1 MNQTY
6 NDMWLCHNDNLDIEV
21 RDDDM
26 PLITKY
32 IIKKEDLDP
41 DRYMMTYGKYKGR
54 SLFNIH
60 KYHPDYIEWLQDNND
75 DMLMK
80 QCIMNL

>member
-1 MNQTY
+1 MKTY
-6 NDMWLCHNDNLDIEV
+6 NEMWYSHNKDLDIEV

-26 PLITKY
+26 PLKITHV
-32 IIKKEDLDP
+32 IKKEDLDP
-41 DRYMMTYGKYKGR
+41 KLYIVDYGKHQGK
-54 SLFNIH
+54 SLRLINEED
-60 KYHPDYIEWLQDNND
+60 PAYIDWLRDNND